1 MNQRTTN
8 FSHPDSNRE
17 KIYTRSSLWYQN
29 QSLYKFKAQNETS
42 GRKYEITFNP
52 ETGILIYLEYSD
64 RLKL

>member
-1 MNQRTTN
+1 MKRSVTN

-17 KIYTRSSLWYQN
+17 KMYTRSSLWYEDQN
-29 QSLYKFKAQNETS
+29 LYKFEAQNETS
-42 GRKYEITFNP
+42 CRKYEITFNP